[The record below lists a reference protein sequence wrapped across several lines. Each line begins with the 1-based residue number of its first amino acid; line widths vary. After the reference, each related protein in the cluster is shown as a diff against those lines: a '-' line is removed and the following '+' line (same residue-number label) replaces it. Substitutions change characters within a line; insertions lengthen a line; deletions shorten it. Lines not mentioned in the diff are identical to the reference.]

1 MNRNRPLRVH
11 SSQLGVFGLPAAG
24 LVSEFDK
31 INILTSEDSSRLGV
45 GVYAL
50 LLRVLTCRGELQ
62 IISLRHLFPALLD

>member
-45 GVYAL
+45 FTYLPRGASNNFVKAL
-50 LLRVLTCRGELQ
+50 
-62 IISLRHLFPALLD
+62 IYP